1 VADDNS
7 DPEPAEGAEEQ
18 AERAE
23 TEQAEG
29 ADEGPSEGAEE
40 PATDE
45 GDDEQP
51 EIAAE
56 EQASIPSNI
65 DAEAIED
72 DTAEEAKEPDDSE
85 DVEDDSSEEPAS
97 MEPETAASPVQAGEL
112 YVTLVHQTTNAAIRA
127 KGNEESEEVDRDH
140 FEDFDLAHYFD
151 LTMEEMGVGSDLD
164 PHEALVVATAMSM
177 GQPILEE
184 TDVMDEQIGRLM
196 DKATEAA

>member
-1 VADDNS
+1 MADDDS

-18 AERAE
+18 AESAE

-29 ADEGPSEGAEE
+29 ADEGPSEGATE
-40 PATDE
+40 PATEE

-56 EQASIPSNI
+56 EQASIPSDI

-72 DTAEEAKEPDDSE
+72 DTAEEAEEDDGPE
-85 DVEDDSSEEPAS
+85 DSSEEPAS
-97 MEPETAASPVQAGEL
+97 MEPESAASPVQAGEL

-127 KGNEESEEVDRDH
+127 KGNEDSEEVDRDH